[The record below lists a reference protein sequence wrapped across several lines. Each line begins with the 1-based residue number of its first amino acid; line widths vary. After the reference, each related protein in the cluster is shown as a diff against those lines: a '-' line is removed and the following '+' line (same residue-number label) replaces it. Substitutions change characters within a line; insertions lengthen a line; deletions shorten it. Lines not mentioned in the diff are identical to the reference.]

1 MPLLQ
6 EIKQSL
12 RSANNPVKQLILVNV
27 VVFLLVG
34 LVNLVVLI
42 SGADNYTVHRFML
55 YLMLPAS
62 LPVFITQPWSLFTYL
77 FLHDNFFH
85 ILFNMLWLY
94 WLGGLLL
101 EYLGKRKF
109 RETFFGGGLFGGLIY
124 IFLYNLI
131 PAFQLQIP
139 VTYALGAS
147 AGILAVVVAAATLL
161 PDYGVQLLFFGNVKL
176 KWIALASVI
185 LDLISI
191 PNGNAGGHIA
201 HLGGALF
208 GFLYIRFLYKFGGH
222 LVPDRILQLFKRKD
236 PIQIHYKSGT
246 KQNPVNQP
254 SQSDIDSILD
264 KISKSGYDSLTKKE
278 KETLFKASKE

>member
-1 MPLLQ
+1 MNMLQ

-27 VVFLLVG
+27 AVFLLVG
-34 LVNLVVLI
+34 LLNLLVLI
-42 SGADNYTVHRFML
+42 SGTESSPMHKFML

-109 RETFFGGGLFGGLIY
+109 REAFYGGGIFGGLMY
-124 IFLYNLI
+124 ILMYNII
-131 PAFQLQIP
+131 PAFQMQIP
-139 VTYALGAS
+139 ATYALGAS
-147 AGILAVVVAAATLL
+147 AGILAVVVATATLL
-161 PDYGVQLLFFGNVKL
+161 PDYSVQLLFFGNVKL

-208 GFLYIRFLYKFGGH
+208 GFFYIRYLYKYGGH
-222 LVPDRILQLFKRKD
+222 LIPDRIVHLFKRKEN
-236 PIQIHYKSGT
+236 IRIHYNSGS
-246 KQNPVNQP
+246 KPNPVNQP